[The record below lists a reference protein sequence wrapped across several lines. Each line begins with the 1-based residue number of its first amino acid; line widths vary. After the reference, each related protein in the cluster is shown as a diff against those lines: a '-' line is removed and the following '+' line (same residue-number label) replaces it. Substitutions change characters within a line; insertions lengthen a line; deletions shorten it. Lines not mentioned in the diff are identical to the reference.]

1 VGSYADFMNNQTWK
15 SCGLALIVN
24 IGMALSL
31 QAADTGK
38 SLYERLGGQPA
49 VQAVASNLVD
59 AILVDARVNKWFAH
73 AASSPANAAAY
84 KAKLSDFICQNTGGP
99 CQYTGRDMVTAHKG
113 RAVTGEAFDAV
124 VQDLI
129 AVLDKLKVPEKE
141 KGEVLAI
148 LGPLK
153 ASIVQK

>member
-1 VGSYADFMNNQTWK
+1 MNIQTWK
-15 SCGLALIVN
+15 SCGFALILAV
-24 IGMALSL
+24 GMAVSL
-31 QAADTGK
+31 QAADAGK
-38 SLYERLGGQPA
+38 SLYDRLGGQPA

-59 AILVDARVNKWFAH
+59 GILADARVNKWFAH

-99 CQYTGRDMVTAHKG
+99 CQYIGRDMVTAHKG
-113 RAVTGEAFDAV
+113 RAVTGEAFDDV

-129 AVLDKLKVPEKE
+129 VVLDKLKVPEKE

-153 ASIVQK
+153 SSIVQK